1 MMQNCYLE
9 DEIEAGIDEAG
20 RGCLSGRVYT
30 AAVILPEEFPDEY
43 YLNIKDSKKLSRKKR
58 DEVRRYIETHAI
70 DFGVAFSEPKEI
82 DKHNILHATI
92 SAMHKAL
99 DKLTVLP
106 SNIIVDGNY
115 FKFYKDKSGE
125 IISHQLITGGDN
137 KFRNIAAASIL
148 AKCNHDDYVDKLL
161 ENNPDLNKYGWSTN
175 MGYGTKVHMDAI
187 KTHGISKYHRKSF
200 KPCK

>member
-1 MMQNCYLE
+1 MQNCYLE
-9 DEIEAGIDEAG
+9 GEIEAGIDEAG

-43 YLNIKDSKKLSRKKR
+43 YLNIIDSKKLSRKKR

-70 DFGVAFSEPKEI
+70 DYGVAFAEPEEI

-92 SAMHKAL
+92 GAMHKAL
-99 DKLTVLP
+99 DELTVLP

-148 AKCNHDDYVDKLL
+148 AKCNHDDYIDKLL
-161 ENNPDLNKYGWSTN
+161 EKNPELDKYGWSTN
-175 MGYGTKVHMDAI
+175 MGYGTKAHMDAI